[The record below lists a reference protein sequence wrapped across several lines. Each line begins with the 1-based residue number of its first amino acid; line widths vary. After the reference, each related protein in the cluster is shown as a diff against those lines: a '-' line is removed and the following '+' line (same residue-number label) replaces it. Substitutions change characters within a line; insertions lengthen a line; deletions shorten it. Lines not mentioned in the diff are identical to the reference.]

1 MAEEVQYEPKPLPPG
16 PGAPFGYATKSDRSW
31 KMQGA
36 DNGSGA
42 VPSGREDSP
51 ESGGGGGGGTDEP
64 FIDLELC
71 SGRFARVK
79 GYLVPLP

>member
-36 DNGSGA
+36 DNGSGSVA
-42 VPSGREDSP
+42 SGREDGA
-51 ESGGGGGGGTDEP
+51 ESGGGGGEEEKT
-64 FIDLELC
+64 IDLELC